1 MTIPYFLCRYASRC
15 LIIEFKPPA
24 LSMSVS
30 DYLEIVESQK
40 EASRSIGIAV
50 KLGNEFFDSGIKD
63 IDGSLLP
70 LLKEKADVNVIPRVL
85 PSYAIML
92 WFSIKV
98 R

>member
-1 MTIPYFLCRYASRC
+1 
-15 LIIEFKPPA
+15 
-24 LSMSVS
+24 MSVS

-63 IDGSLLP
+63 INGSLLP

-98 R
+98 RDTCIYTRLKILVYTITVC